1 MVTSTGI
8 SLCRPGWAYHTRAG
22 YVVNNVLLL
31 TTYLRGVTYNEALTA
46 HDLHT
51 PAAKGEVSSPRC
63 EAEITGA
70 CPLLVR
76 DLGAVRRAIAT

>member
-1 MVTSTGI
+1 
-8 SLCRPGWAYHTRAG
+8 
-22 YVVNNVLLL
+22 
-31 TTYLRGVTYNEALTA
+31 LTA

-51 PAAKGEVSSPRC
+51 PAATGEVSSPRC